1 MIRGGRVLLTRRAR
15 PPYAGTWDVPGGFLE
30 AGENP
35 EQGLRR
41 ELREELGVGVRR
53 ARFIGFAMDRY
64 GPRGFVVLAVAYRV
78 TPASTRMRAGD
89 DVSEV
94 RWFQMTQVP
103 WRQISFSG
111 LRRLLRTVVRASAGS
126 GL

>member
-1 MIRGGRVLLTRRAR
+1 MRGGRLLLTRRAR
-15 PPYAGTWDVPGGFLE
+15 APYAGTWDVPGGFLE
-30 AGENP
+30 SGETP

-53 ARFIGFAMDRY
+53 ARFIGFALDRY
-64 GPRGFVVLAVAYRV
+64 GPRGFAVLAAAYRV
-78 TPASTRMRAGD
+78 TPTSTRMRAAD

-94 RWFQMTQVP
+94 RWFRKTEVP
-103 WRQISFSG
+103 WRQIAFSG
-111 LRRLLRTVVRASAGS
+111 VRRLLRTVVRASVR